1 MISYNISMKSD
12 PFIFFK
18 SAAIYLFVIIF
29 GTVGCSLIYMIY
41 SLCTGLVAGQGFTM
55 FNMDHFVNGMF
66 LSAPVVIV
74 LSSIFMVLYFIR
86 HRASGLGIFLVFGVI
101 YAVMWIAVIPLIIS
115 SYKDYKEE
123 IIKSDKAV
131 VLSTGYFRD
140 NGNQI
145 FYYSKISNQN
155 VASGVCIDKYSAE
168 KKFRTFKNV
177 QLPYTAKFNDPLIQ
191 ESVKIPVLLELSVGA
206 VNELNRMMEFFTSN
220 GILSWL
226 SFCLMGCAIFCVS
239 FIRNVSKWRLV
250 NVCSIAFCTLAIVVF
265 NILIFSDGLIH
276 SMAQRIN
283 DVVALPQKFNLSMMI
298 FNVLVSAVLVVFS
311 IISSRAGSSMDFA
324 ADGEDE

>member
-1 MISYNISMKSD
+1 MKSD

-18 SAAIYLFVIIF
+18 SAAIYLFVVIF

-41 SLCTGLVAGQGFTM
+41 SLCTGLVAGQGFTV
-55 FNMDHFVNGMF
+55 FNMDLFTNGLF
-66 LSAPVVIV
+66 LSAPIVIV

-86 HRASGLGIFLVFGVI
+86 HRASGMGIFIVFGVI
-101 YAVMWIAVIPLIIS
+101 YAVMWIAVIPLTII

-123 IIKSDKAV
+123 IIKSDKPV
-131 VLSTGYFRD
+131 ILSTGYFRD

-155 VASGVCIDKYSAE
+155 VASGVCIDKYTTE
-168 KKFRTFKNV
+168 KNFRTFKNV
-177 QLPYTAKFNDPLIQ
+177 QLPYTAKFKDPLIQ
-191 ESVKIPVLLELSVGA
+191 ESVKIPLLLKISVIG
-206 VNELNRMMEFFTSN
+206 VNELNRIMDYFAGN

-226 SFCLMGCAIFCVS
+226 CFCTMGLAIFCVS

-250 NVCSIAFCTLAIVVF
+250 NVCTVVFLTLAIVVF
-265 NILIFSDGLIH
+265 NILILSSGLIH

-283 DVVALPQKFNLSMMI
+283 DVSKLPDKYNLSMMI
-298 FNVLVSAVLVVFS
+298 FNVLVAVILVVFS
-311 IISSRAGSSMDFA
+311 IVSSRISRSVNFA
-324 ADGEDE
+324 AVGEDE